1 MYYLFSEWIV
11 PIFMGL
17 CFSLV
22 FIVAI
27 AILIEIPSIFL
38 SVFIFACRKQRNY
51 HESGYLAHEGKLF
64 FGRRI
69 GFHSFYNESGLI
81 TRKINYFRGK
91 EIEVQYFFPQS
102 YFFHRHA
109 NDNYPNLNWPNL
121 QERNPYVI
129 KWIKYRLKNHQ
140 IYEVGYSRL
149 IDHWLL
155 HEQESFFKEELDLFI
170 NNREYAQLALVN
182 SPDLMH
188 AIFNKEQYNDQEF
201 SFHVNEALSFDNC
214 NYKIDFNF
222 VLNLINKKPDL
233 SWLNYKGNKFE
244 LGDYFPFLTEEEC
257 RSLYWRA
264 LEKSNFNNID
274 ILPSDLR
281 YDKNF
286 LKNAIPSWFFE
297 ETISDSFFVI
307 TSSIYYQWY
316 NRFMYILDKTHDQSK
331 KTSEESY
338 MFFKSE
344 YHWFLIKNSFWYAF
358 ISIILITVALS
369 APIYFILLGHGS
381 NIEKG
386 LSIIAFLFFFDF
398 LSVILRL
405 PIFYKQ
411 FQVYL
416 NRI

>member
-1 MYYLFSEWIV
+1 MYYFFSEWII
-11 PIFMGL
+11 PIVIVL
-17 CFSLV
+17 CFILV
-22 FIVAI
+22 FFGAI

-51 HESGYLAHEGKLF
+51 HESGYLANEGKSF

-91 EIEVQYFFPQS
+91 EIEVQYFLPQS
-102 YFFHRHA
+102 YFLQRNA
-109 NDNYPNLNWPNL
+109 SDNYPNLNWPNL

-129 KWIKYRLKNHQ
+129 KWIKYRLKNHE

-188 AIFNKEQYNDQEF
+188 AIFKQEQYNDQEF
-201 SFHVNEALSFDNC
+201 SFHVKEALIFDNC
-214 NYKIDFNF
+214 NYKIDYNF
-222 VLNLINKKPDL
+222 VSKLIIKKPDL
-233 SWLNYKGNKFE
+233 SWLNYYGNKFE

-257 RSLYWRA
+257 RSLYWKA

-274 ILPSDLR
+274 ILPVDLR

-286 LKNAIPSWFFE
+286 LKNGIERMSSVK
-297 ETISDSFFVI
+297 TISESIFVI
-307 TSSIYYQWY
+307 TSSIYYKWY
-316 NRFMYILDKTHDQSK
+316 NRCMYILDKTHDQCIE
-331 KTSEESY
+331 TSEESY

-344 YHWFLIKNSFWYAF
+344 YHWFLIKNSFWYGF
-358 ISIILITVALS
+358 ITLIEFIIFVTAT
-369 APIYFILLGHGS
+369 YFIFLGHGS

-386 LSIIAFLFFFDF
+386 LSIAFVFFFIF
-398 LSVILRL
+398 LSDILTL
-405 PIFYKQ
+405 PIFYRQ
-411 FQVYL
+411 FRVYL